1 MNRSKSVAVL
11 VLLAVAS
18 IPAIS
23 AASTVDVTIS
33 SVEVSPAEP
42 VPGGEVTVE
51 TTIENFGSSSAG
63 YFVDRIRIVEDSSN
77 DPDEYDDVKDI
88 GTVPV
93 GGTKTVPLTVS
104 FDEPGTYDLRVRVSG
119 RDTENDQRTRLQHPV
134 SITVKDRHPQ
144 LAVNANDSVAGVR
157 TDGSVTIANSLGN
170 QIEDVELTVDS
181 ENVTITNRRTVLAT
195 VESKGSR
202 TVDFDFR
209 ADEPGRHTV
218 TATLTYTT
226 AGGVTDTVT
235 ETVTVETEVA
245 RPQLD
250 IDTNTSIAGLES
262 RGTVT
267 VANGIGAKV
276 TNAEV
281 TISGNDV
288 SVTNDRSVFTRIG
301 DGDSASATFDFTP
314 ASAGAHEL
322 TATLTYAT
330 QGGTTETVTETITV
344 ETEELK
350 DRVALDLST
359 REGGNTQTVTV
370 SVLNQGNAPITNV
383 SVRGHSENASVGQAL
398 VNRVAPGDSHTVR
411 LNTTLSGDRA
421 MVDVETTYDVGE
433 TRGRSTAST
442 ALTQTPGTIGLTGLE
457 VVPEGERLRIS
468 GSASNLGTT
477 DAESVLVSV
486 VGSERVTPVAPN
498 KEYFVGTVP
507 ASDFVS
513 FDVYARTS
521 GNVSTIPL
529 EVEYLVDGTR
539 HTRTVDVDAAA
550 ASRAL
555 VASDD
560 VQRDQ
565 SGGGG
570 GFLLPAAVAIV
581 VALVVVALIVRAWRN
596 SRGGD

>member
-1 MNRSKSVAVL
+1 MNRSKTVAVL

-33 SVEVSPAEP
+33 SVDVSPAEP

-63 YFVDRIRIVEDSSN
+63 YFVDRVRIVEDSSN
-77 DPDEYDDVKDI
+77 DPDEYDDVKNI

-119 RDTENDQRTRLQHPV
+119 RETENDQRTRLQHPL
-134 SITVKDRHPQ
+134 SITVKHRQPQ
-144 LAVNANDSVAGVR
+144 LAVSANDSVAGVR
-157 TDGSVTIANSLGN
+157 TDGSVTIANSLSS
-170 QIEDVELTVDS
+170 QIEDVELTING
-181 ENVTITNRRTVLAT
+181 ENVTITNRRSVLAT
-195 VESKGSR
+195 VESQESQ
-202 TVDFDFR
+202 TVDFEYR
-209 ADEPGRHTV
+209 ADQPGRHSMM
-218 TATLTYTT
+218 AELTYTT
-226 AGGVTDTVT
+226 AGGVTDIVT
-235 ETVTVETEVA
+235 ETVTVQSEVE

-262 RGTVT
+262 DGSVT

-276 TNAEV
+276 TNADV
-281 TISGNDV
+281 TVAGDGV
-288 SVTNDRSVFTRIG
+288 TVTNDRSVFTRIA
-301 DGDSASATFDFTP
+301 DGESATANFDFKP
-314 ASAGAHEL
+314 AAAGEHEL

-330 QGGTTETVTETITV
+330 QGGTTETVTETVTV
-344 ETEELK
+344 ETERLK

-359 REGGNTQTVTV
+359 REGGNAQRVTV
-370 SVLNQGNAPITNV
+370 SILNQGNAPLTNV
-383 SVRGHSENASVGQAL
+383 SVRGHSDNATVGQAL
-398 VNRVAPGDSHTVR
+398 VNRVAPGESRTIR
-411 LNTTLSGDRA
+411 LNTSLSDDRA
-421 MVDVETTYDVGE
+421 MVDIETTYDVGDQ
-433 TRGRSTAST
+433 RGRTTAST

-457 VVPEGERLRIS
+457 VIPEGERLRIS

-498 KEYFVGTVP
+498 KEYFVGIVP

-529 EVEYLVDGTR
+529 EVEYLVDGSK
-539 HTRTVDVDAAA
+539 HTRTVEADAAA
-550 ASRAL
+550 ATRSIDAREDA
-555 VASDD
+555 
-560 VQRDQ
+560 QRDQ

-581 VALVVVALIVRAWRN
+581 VALVVVALIVRSWRN
-596 SRGGD
+596 SHGGD